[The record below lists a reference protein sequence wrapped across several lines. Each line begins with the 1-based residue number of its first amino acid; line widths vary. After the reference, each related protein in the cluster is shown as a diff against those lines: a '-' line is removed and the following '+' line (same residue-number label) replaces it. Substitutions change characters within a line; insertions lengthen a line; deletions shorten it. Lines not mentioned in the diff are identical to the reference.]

1 LGAWGALPEVSTIVV
16 VRFVSAF
23 GGIVIVG
30 TIVWMLGINESLTSA
45 IISLDMLAWMELL
58 MGEYVDLPTP

>member
-1 LGAWGALPEVSTIVV
+1 LPEVSTIVV
-16 VRFVSAF
+16 VRFVSPF

-45 IISLDMLAWMELL
+45 MISLYMLTWMLL
-58 MGEYVDLPTP
+58 LVGEYVDLPTP